1 MESSYMRVNTKTLKI
16 ILLFLIV
23 SFIPIQI
30 TQSLVLGDT
39 LYSYPED
46 VPVIDGLLEVDI
58 WQFSRKLDIKL
69 YSFFDQENILYLSIM
84 AVYNEANGSLTLGV
98 TIPDD
103 GISTEF
109 FGIAFKTNVTH
120 PLVYFDNFWRYSMNN
135 DIKLFYPH
143 LNSSDDGVTYDIG
156 IGGFFDIPLGGFNN
170 TFGRSTH
177 TGSQY
182 TFELTTPLDS
192 GDTAGKDFSLAKKDK
207 IDFFIFY
214 TDDSEFYSQIRIA
227 DGDYDYCTLVIGKK
241 GLLGPSTFFIV
252 ASLVASLAVIAYVSR
267 KRK

>member
-1 MESSYMRVNTKTLKI
+1 MRVNTKTLKI

-23 SFIPIQI
+23 GFIPIQI

-46 VPVIDGLLEVDI
+46 VPVIDGLLEEDI
-58 WQFSRKLDIKL
+58 WQFSTKLDIKL
-69 YSFFDQENILYLSIM
+69 YDINDQDNILFLSIM

-98 TIPDD
+98 IIPDD

-120 PLVYFDNFWRYSMNN
+120 PLVYFDNFWRYSENN

-143 LNSSDDGVTYDIG
+143 LNSSDDGVTYDLG
-156 IGGFFDIPLGGFNN
+156 IGEFFDIPLGGFNN
-170 TFGRSTH
+170 TLGRSTH
-177 TGSQY
+177 SGLQY

-214 TDDSEFYSQIRIA
+214 NDGPDFYSQIRIT

-252 ASLVASLAVIAYVSR
+252 ASLVSTLAVVSIISR
-267 KRK
+267 KKRQSSNK